1 MWFFIRCVIQDAAYQ
16 TRGII
21 LHPGCDGAGR
31 RLASSISDSLSSS
44 FKKKTVCL
52 CGEKYIFQ
60 GDSALLPPGLI
71 EFKSQSSLLSSN

>member
-44 FKKKTVCL
+44 FKKKKLSVFVEKNTSFRVTLPSCL
-52 CGEKYIFQ
+52 L
-60 GDSALLPPGLI
+60 DSLN
-71 EFKSQSSLLSSN
+71 SNHKAAC